1 MKTTLLKKMM
11 MLLTMFGWLSFITAC
26 GEVERIVTDQGLART
41 YYVDIG
47 DHVDIYMD
55 HIKER
60 YDFDTLKFGSLFR
73 SFTEEEHPYRT
84 EFGTVFINYRN
95 EVIAINTGVA
105 ELAVHL
111 YKNGE
116 KLVTVALGKIVVA
129 PRVNQFDDTW
139 VGLSRHNFHEEINKN
154 PSGKFYLADHIDFS
168 QDVTDT
174 ELSIPVFS
182 GILINPYNYVIR
194 DLPSTALVDTGLFK
208 ILNRA
213 RIDGLRFENVD
224 LDYRDV
230 VFPENQSIGVLADEA
245 YQSVITNVSVKANI
259 KSNSLIYYLGGL
271 VGYSEE
277 TIYRAVAFEGN
288 IDVIAGYV
296 GGLIGFQNNK
306 LIDRNYLGS
315 KNAIIF
321 TNRSALMTIEYA
333 SVKGNF
339 RNTQPN
345 GFKPAAFV
353 GLADGMISIR
363 YAYYDG
369 LLNQSE
375 YFNINPIITNK
386 RINVIFRDNF
396 FVFGVYLT
404 LISNNEIFDSELEGM
419 VYQVSYQ
426 DLVSGDQLPDLE
438 GFSMMTSELPRLKH
452 YDIPYLYPVI
462 NR

>member
-1 MKTTLLKKMM
+1 MTHTLLKKI
-11 MLLTMFGWLSFITAC
+11 LTLSVMFSLILILNAC
-26 GEVERIVTDQGLART
+26 QEVVRIVTDQGIART
-41 YYVDIG
+41 YYVEIG

-60 YDFDTLKFGSLFR
+60 YDFDYLKFGTLFR
-73 SFTEEEHPYRT
+73 SFTEEDHPYRT
-84 EFGTVFINYRN
+84 QDGTVFINYRN

-129 PRVNQFDDTW
+129 PRVDAFDETW
-139 VGLSRHNFHEEINKN
+139 IGLSRHNFHEEINKN

-168 QDVTDT
+168 QDVSNA
-174 ELSIPVFS
+174 ELSIPYFTGV
-182 GILINPYNYVIR
+182 LINPYNYVIR
-194 DLPSTALVDTGLFK
+194 DLPSTSLVDTGLFK
-208 ILNRA
+208 IINRA
-213 RIDGLRFENVD
+213 RIDGLRFENVS
-224 LDYRDV
+224 LDYDGI
-230 VFPENQSIGVLADEA
+230 VFPENQSIGILADEA
-245 YQSVITNVSVKANI
+245 YQSVITNVSVHGNI
-259 KSNSLIYYLGGL
+259 TSNSLIYYLGGL

-277 TIYRAVAFEGN
+277 SIYRAVSFDGD

-333 SVKGNF
+333 AVKGNF

-375 YFNINPIITNK
+375 YFTINPIITNK
-386 RINVIFRDNF
+386 RVNIIFRDNF
-396 FVFGVYLT
+396 FAYGIYMT
-404 LISNNEIFDSELEGM
+404 LISNSEIFDSELEGM
-419 VYQVSYQ
+419 VYQVTYS
-426 DLVSGDQLPDLE
+426 DLVSGEPLPNLE

-452 YDIPYLYPVI
+452 YEIPYLYDH
-462 NR
+462 

>member
-1 MKTTLLKKMM
+1 MNKSLLRKIWIMIVMSSIMM
-11 MLLTMFGWLSFITAC
+11 IITAC
-26 GEVERIVTDQGLART
+26 NDVVRIVTDQGLART

-73 SFTEEEHPYRT
+73 SFSDDDHPYRT
-84 EFGTVFINYRN
+84 EEGTVFINYRN
-95 EVIAINTGVA
+95 EIIAINTGVA

-111 YKNGE
+111 YKNGD
-116 KLVTVALGKIVVA
+116 KLVTVALGKIVVS
-129 PRVNQFDDTW
+129 PRVDDFDDSW
-139 VGLSRHNFHEEINKN
+139 IGLSRHNFHEEINSN
-154 PSGKFYLADHIDFS
+154 PFGKFYLEDHIDFS

-174 ELSIPVFS
+174 ELSIPYFS
-182 GILINPYNYVIR
+182 GVLINPYNYVIR
-194 DLPSTALVDTGLFK
+194 DLPSTSLVDTGLFK

-213 RIDGLRFENVD
+213 RIDGLRIENVD
-224 LDYRDV
+224 LDYDQIE
-230 VFPENQSIGVLADEA
+230 FPENQSIGILADEA
-245 YQSVITNVSVKANI
+245 YQSIITNTSVKANI
-259 KSNSLIYYLGGL
+259 NSNSLIYYLGGL
-271 VGYSEE
+271 IGYSEE
-277 TIYRAVAFEGN
+277 SIYRAVSFEGN
-288 IDVIAGYV
+288 MDVIAGYV

-306 LIDRNYLGS
+306 MIDRNYLGS
-315 KNAIIF
+315 KNAITF

-363 YAYYDG
+363 YAYFDG
-369 LLNQSE
+369 LLNLSE
-375 YFNINPIITNK
+375 YFTINPIITNK
-386 RINVIFRDNF
+386 RINIIFRDNF

-404 LISNNEIFDSELEGM
+404 LISNSEIFDSELEGM
-419 VYQVSYQ
+419 VYQVSYS
-426 DLVSGDQLPDLE
+426 DLVSGEALPNLE

-452 YDIPYLYPVI
+452 YDIPYLYP
-462 NR
+462 